1 MICYHE
7 FPQGLP
13 TGHPLFTVMASDIL
27 HSQVIKYSTY
37 NMGFPKWLNGNECTC
52 NEGDTGDVGLITGLE
67 RSPGTGNSNPFQY
80 SCPKNPMD

>member
-1 MICYHE
+1 
-7 FPQGLP
+7 
-13 TGHPLFTVMASDIL
+13 
-27 HSQVIKYSTY
+27 
-37 NMGFPKWLNGNECTC
+37 MGFPKWLNGNECTC